1 MNPFYSDYDIDI
13 DVEEDID
20 IDLENEL
27 SDIGTG
33 EAAYLI
39 VYNDDINSFDWV
51 IQSFMEV
58 LNHPPDQAEQLAHI
72 IHFKGKAT
80 VKTAPKSVLRP
91 HKDALCERKLSAVIE
106 GGKDDDDDK

>member
-33 EAAYLI
+33 EAAFLI

-51 IQSFMEV
+51 IKSFMEV
-58 LNHPPDQAEQLAHI
+58 LKYPSEQAEQLAQI

-80 VKTAPKSVLRP
+80 VKTASKSVLRP
-91 HKDALCERKLSAVIE
+91 HKDALCERKLSAIIE
-106 GGKDDDDDK
+106 GGKDDDDK

>member
-1 MNPFYSDYDIDI
+1 MNPFYSDVDIDI
-13 DVEEDID
+13 EVEEDID
-20 IDLENEL
+20 IDLQEEL

-33 EAAYLI
+33 DAAYLI

-58 LNHPPDQAEQLAHI
+58 LDYQPDQAEQLAHI

-80 VKTAPKSVLRP
+80 VKTAPLRVLRP
-91 HKDALCERKLSAVIE
+91 KKDALCERKLSAVIE
-106 GGKDDDDDK
+106 GGKDDSDK